1 MSTTSSSSKP
11 SGQWQ
16 PPSLEEM
23 QAMLPQYQFESLLGR
38 GGMGAVY
45 KAVQVSLDRPVA
57 IKVLPVDLIDDEDSQ
72 FAERFKN
79 EAQASMARHGASF
92 HRACL

>member
-1 MSTTSSSSKP
+1 VFLSGHPTSIASSASKP

-23 QAMLPQYQFESLLGR
+23 QAMLPQYQFEKLPGR

-45 KAVQVSLDRPVA
+45 KAVQASLQRRQA
-57 IKVLPVDLIDDEDSQ
+57 MNGSMVLLG
-72 FAERFKN
+72 R
-79 EAQASMARHGASF
+79 
-92 HRACL
+92 